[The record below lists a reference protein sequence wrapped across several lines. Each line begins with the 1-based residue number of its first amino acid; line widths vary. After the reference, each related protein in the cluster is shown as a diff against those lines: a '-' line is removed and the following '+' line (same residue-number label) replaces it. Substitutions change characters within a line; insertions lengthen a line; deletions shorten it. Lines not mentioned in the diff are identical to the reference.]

1 MQVGDPNDDYDD
13 DYDGKPGSSKL
24 AMGLKLAAA
33 GAELV
38 ESLGSSYNCKQKT
51 HI

>member
-1 MQVGDPNDDYDD
+1 MQVGEPNEDCDD

-38 ESLGSSYNCKQKT
+38 DSLGSSYIQLQNT